1 MQIGICG
8 AGIMGRLTAWQLL
21 QDGHEVTLF
30 DKDPID
36 SGSAA
41 SYSAAGMLSPYSEAE
56 ATEPLV
62 FKLGVASLDLWSTL
76 VKDLKADVHYH
87 SGGTLVVAHS
97 QDRGDFTRFSKIAR
111 QRLNAEA
118 GDFSLIDQQQIA
130 ALEPELTPQFQ
141 QAIYMPHEAWLCC
154 CCLMPTL
161 ADVLRAKK
169 ARWYS
174 GTEVL
179 EAKSGEVIVKT
190 RSGKRSYNFDYVI
203 DCRGLGAKQQ
213 LPELRGVRG
222 ELLWLRAPDVKIN
235 RLIRLMHPRYRLY
248 IVPRRDDLY
257 LIGATQIESEDNS
270 EITVRSTL
278 ELLSAAYSVHPGF
291 AEARIVKS
299 EVNLR
304 PALADNQPKIIHQPG
319 LLQVN
324 GLFRHGYLMSP
335 AIAKEV
341 ASIIT
346 QGDSYQSPF
355 QGLFVKQSETDKT
368 ILESVTHD

>member
-56 ATEPLV
+56 STEPLV

-76 VKDLKADVHYH
+76 IKALKAEVHYH

-97 QDRGDFTRFSKIAR
+97 QDRGDFTRFSNIAR
-111 QRLNAEA
+111 QRLDAEA
-118 GDFSLIDQQQIA
+118 GDFSLLDQQQIA

-141 QAIYMPHEAWLCC
+141 QAIYMPNEAWLCC
-154 CCLMPTL
+154 CCLMPAL
-161 ADVLRAKK
+161 ADALRTKK
-169 ARWYS
+169 VRWFS

-179 EAKSGEVIVKT
+179 EAKPGQVIVKT
-190 RSGKRSYNFDYVI
+190 RSSERSHNFDYVI

-213 LPELRGVRG
+213 LSELRGVRG

-257 LIGATQIESEDNS
+257 LIGATQIESEDSS

-291 AEARIVKS
+291 AEARIIKS
-299 EVNLR
+299 DVNLR
-304 PALADNQPKIIHQPG
+304 PALADNQPRIIHQPG

-341 ASIIT
+341 AAIIA
-346 QGDSYQSPF
+346 QGDRYQSPF
-355 QGLFVKQSETDKT
+355 QGLFVKQPETDKA
-368 ILESVTHD
+368 ILESAS

>member
-97 QDRGDFTRFSKIAR
+97 QDRGDFTRFSNIAR

-118 GDFSLIDQQQIA
+118 GDFSLIDQQQIM
-130 ALEPELTPQFQ
+130 ALEPELASQFQ
-141 QAIYMPHEAWLCC
+141 QAVYMPQEAWLCC
-154 CCLMPTL
+154 CCLMPAL
-161 ADVLRAKK
+161 ADALRAKK
-169 ARWYS
+169 VRWFS

-179 EAKSGEVIVKT
+179 EAKPGQVTVKT
-190 RSGKRSYNFDYVI
+190 RSGERSHSFDYVV

-213 LPELRGVRG
+213 MPELRGVRG

-299 EVNLR
+299 DVNLR

-335 AIAKEV
+335 AIAKEI

-355 QGLFVKQSETDKT
+355 QGLFVKQSEIDKT

>member
-21 QDGHEVTLF
+21 KDGHEVTLF

-36 SGSAA
+36 SGRAA

-76 VKDLKADVHYH
+76 IKELKADVHYH

-97 QDRGDFTRFSKIAR
+97 QDQGDFTRFSNIVR
-111 QRLNAEA
+111 QRLSAET
-118 GDFSLIDQQQIA
+118 GDFKQLTQQQVA
-130 ALEPELTPQFQ
+130 ELEPELVPPFQ
-141 QAIYMPHEAWLCC
+141 QAMYMPNEAWLCC
-154 CCLMPTL
+154 CCLMPAL
-161 ADVLRAKK
+161 ADALRAKK
-169 ARWYS
+169 VRWFS

-179 EAKSGEVIVKT
+179 GAKPRQVTVKVRSGE
-190 RSGKRSYNFDYVI
+190 RRHDFDYVI

-222 ELLWLRAPDVKIN
+222 ELIWLRAPDVKIN

-257 LIGATQIESEDNS
+257 LIGATQIESEDNR

-278 ELLSAAYSVHPGF
+278 ELLSAAYSIHPGF
-291 AEARIVKS
+291 AEARIVKTD
-299 EVNLR
+299 VNLR
-304 PALADNQPKIIHQPG
+304 PALADNQPKIIHQSG

-341 ASIIT
+341 ADIIA

-355 QGLFVKQSETDKT
+355 KGLLVKQPRIDEVAREP
-368 ILESVTHD
+368 ITHD

>member
-1 MQIGICG
+1 MKIGICG
-8 AGIMGRLTAWQLL
+8 AGIIGRLTAWQLL
-21 QDGHEVTLF
+21 QAGHDVTLF

-62 FKLGVASLDLWSTL
+62 FKLGVASLELWSTL
-76 VKDLKADVHYH
+76 IKELKAEVHYH
-87 SGGTLVVAHS
+87 SGGTLVVAHN
-97 QDRGDFTRFSKIAR
+97 QDRGDFTRFANIVR

-118 GDFSLIDQQQIA
+118 GDFSLLNQQQIT

-141 QAIYMPHEAWLCC
+141 QAMYMPHEAWLCC
-154 CCLMPTL
+154 CCLMPAL
-161 ADVLRAKK
+161 ADALRAKK
-169 ARWYS
+169 VRWFS
-174 GTEVL
+174 GTQVL
-179 EAKSGEVIVKT
+179 EAKPGQVIIKT
-190 RSGKRSYNFDYVI
+190 RSGERSHNFDTVI

-278 ELLSAAYSVHPGF
+278 ELLSAAYSIHPGF
-291 AEARIVKS
+291 AEARIVKT

-304 PALADNQPKIIHQPG
+304 PALTDNQPRIIHQPG

-341 ASIIT
+341 AAIIA

-355 QGLFVKQSETDKT
+355 QGLLIKQPEIGKA
-368 ILESVTHD
+368 ILESSSS

>member
-1 MQIGICG
+1 MKIGICG
-8 AGIMGRLTAWQLL
+8 AGIMGRLAAWQLL
-21 QDGHEVTLF
+21 KDGHQVTLF
-30 DKDPID
+30 DKDHIE

-62 FKLGVASLDLWSTL
+62 FQLGVASLALWST
-76 VKDLKADVHYH
+76 VIKELKADVHYH
-87 SGGTLVVAHS
+87 QGGTLVVAHR
-97 QDRGDFTRFSKIAR
+97 QDRGDFSRFSNIIR
-111 QRLNAEA
+111 QRLKTDAGVYEHLTQAQLAE
-118 GDFSLIDQQQIA
+118 
-130 ALEPELTPQFQ
+130 LEPELVPQFQ
-141 QAIYMPHEAWLCC
+141 QAMYMPDEAWLCC
-154 CCLMPTL
+154 CCLMPAL
-161 ADVLRAKK
+161 ADALRAKK

-179 EAKSGEVIVKT
+179 AAKPRQVVVKT
-190 RSGKRSYNFDYVI
+190 RNGERSHDFDYVI

-213 LPELRGVRG
+213 LPQLRGVRG
-222 ELLWLRAPDVKIN
+222 ELLWLRAPEVNIN
-235 RLIRLMHPRYRLY
+235 RLVRLMHPRYRLY

-257 LIGATQIESEDNS
+257 LVGATQIESEDRG

-291 AEARIVKS
+291 AEARIIKS

-304 PALADNQPKIIHQPG
+304 PALPDNQPRIIQQAG

-324 GLFRHGYLMSP
+324 GLFRHGYLMAP

-341 ASIIT
+341 AAIIA
-346 QGDSYQSPF
+346 QGDQYQSSFP
-355 QGLFVKQSETDKT
+355 GLLATQSATDNPA
-368 ILESVTHD
+368 LELSADD